1 MTLKQFLNSTK
12 KGIVKGLTVQV
23 LPAKINN
30 FYKNP
35 FVRVIRV
42 IGGTCLFLCLT
53 DKHLVLPF
61 PLQCLVLSLGLIQ
74 IVHMFIFY
82 ILNSYYTM
90 KKLRNNPELF
100 EVKNSPIDLLAGKVA
115 KLITCWSRI
124 CNAASGGLSLVGAG
138 LMIDQ
143 FLEAGGQEKICLPYL
158 SSLIFK
164 QNPNNLVV
172 YSDEIKKQVEI
183 LKTIEKEG
191 KLIQNIDK
199 ILSKEALEQL
209 GISLPESEEIRSS
222 VLEAVKAN
230 EEDKKEIAKKIV
242 DITKNIKK

>member
-1 MTLKQFLNSTK
+1 
-12 KGIVKGLTVQV
+12 
-23 LPAKINN
+23 
-30 FYKNP
+30 
-35 FVRVIRV
+35 
-42 IGGTCLFLCLT
+42 
-53 DKHLVLPF
+53 
-61 PLQCLVLSLGLIQ
+61 
-74 IVHMFIFY
+74 
-82 ILNSYYTM
+82 
-90 KKLRNNPELF
+90 
-100 EVKNSPIDLLAGKVA
+100 
-115 KLITCWSRI
+115 
-124 CNAASGGLSLVGAG
+124 
-138 LMIDQ
+138 MIDQ

-199 ILSKEALEQL
+199 VLSKEALEQL

>member
-1 MTLKQFLNSTK
+1 
-12 KGIVKGLTVQV
+12 
-23 LPAKINN
+23 
-30 FYKNP
+30 
-35 FVRVIRV
+35 
-42 IGGTCLFLCLT
+42 
-53 DKHLVLPF
+53 
-61 PLQCLVLSLGLIQ
+61 
-74 IVHMFIFY
+74 
-82 ILNSYYTM
+82 
-90 KKLRNNPELF
+90 
-100 EVKNSPIDLLAGKVA
+100 
-115 KLITCWSRI
+115 
-124 CNAASGGLSLVGAG
+124 
-138 LMIDQ
+138 MIDQ

-158 SSLIFK
+158 SSLIFQ

-209 GISLPESEEIRSS
+209 GISLQESEEIRSS

>member
-30 FYKNP
+30 FYKIP

-53 DKHLVLPF
+53 DKHLALPF

-100 EVKNSPIDLLAGKVA
+100 QVKKYPY
-115 KLITCWSRI
+115 WPF
-124 CNAASGGLSLVGAG
+124 SG
-138 LMIDQ
+138 
-143 FLEAGGQEKICLPYL
+143 
-158 SSLIFK
+158 
-164 QNPNNLVV
+164 
-172 YSDEIKKQVEI
+172 
-183 LKTIEKEG
+183 
-191 KLIQNIDK
+191 
-199 ILSKEALEQL
+199 
-209 GISLPESEEIRSS
+209 
-222 VLEAVKAN
+222 
-230 EEDKKEIAKKIV
+230 
-242 DITKNIKK
+242 